1 MKKNFLVILLALA
14 FPTFSVAQRRDAIP
28 EIEEQLKQAVA
39 KYDFDTAEELLETRI
54 LALTKKKLPT
64 DNEEAQLE
72 QVRQMQLKVETTQQ
86 VVFIDSVVVP
96 RAQLLPNLP
105 ISAES
110 GSIFSTAQYFNR
122 QDDVDATVFRSQLEN
137 QIIFAQQDND
147 GIIRLYQSNLIGKE
161 WSQATLIKGLNESD
175 KKQNYP
181 FMLTDGS
188 TLYYAAINEEEGM
201 GNYDIYMTR
210 YDSDTRS
217 FLSPENLGMP
227 FNSPAN
233 DYMYVIDEFN
243 NLGWFATDRNQPKDS
258 ICIYTFIPTPTRSI
272 YNIDELGSERLGRL
286 AYIHSIRDTWKDQN
300 AVKEARNRLLTL
312 RLGTNQEQKAHDFN
326 LIINDRITYTTLADA
341 QTENGKQ
348 KIQWWLES
356 KKDQAATAQQLQQL
370 RDKYAISST
379 ADKQQLAPQIRIL
392 ENKHEELETS
402 IKTQEKEIRKAELGN

>member
-161 WSQATLIKGLNESD
+161 WSQATLIKGLNEND

-217 FLSPENLGMP
+217 FLS
-227 FNSPAN
+227 
-233 DYMYVIDEFN
+233 
-243 NLGWFATDRNQPKDS
+243 
-258 ICIYTFIPTPTRSI
+258 
-272 YNIDELGSERLGRL
+272 
-286 AYIHSIRDTWKDQN
+286 
-300 AVKEARNRLLTL
+300 
-312 RLGTNQEQKAHDFN
+312 
-326 LIINDRITYTTLADA
+326 
-341 QTENGKQ
+341 
-348 KIQWWLES
+348 
-356 KKDQAATAQQLQQL
+356 
-370 RDKYAISST
+370 
-379 ADKQQLAPQIRIL
+379 
-392 ENKHEELETS
+392 
-402 IKTQEKEIRKAELGN
+402 

>member
-1 MKKNFLVILLALA
+1 MKNSFLVILLALA

-64 DNEEAQLE
+64 DNEETQLE

-137 QIIFAQQDND
+137 QIIFAQQ
-147 GIIRLYQSNLIGKE
+147 
-161 WSQATLIKGLNESD
+161 ATLIKGLNEND

-188 TLYYAAINEEEGM
+188 TLYYAAINEEEGI

-243 NLGWFATDRNQPKDS
+243 NLVWFATDRNQPKDS

-392 ENKHEELETS
+392 ENKYEELETS
-402 IKTQEKEIRKAELGN
+402 IKAQEKEIRKAELGN